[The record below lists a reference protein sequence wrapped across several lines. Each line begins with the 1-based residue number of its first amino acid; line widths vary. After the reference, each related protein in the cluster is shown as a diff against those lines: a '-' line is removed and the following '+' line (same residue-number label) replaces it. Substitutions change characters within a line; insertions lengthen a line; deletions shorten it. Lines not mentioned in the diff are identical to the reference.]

1 MLIVFINVAVIF
13 HYLPIILN
21 SDGPDSETGPLQ
33 DPPVEDSLVKV
44 TFIFRHGDR
53 GPLKSSIDSLPAH
66 SDEWPDGYGEL
77 TKVGK
82 MNAYLLGQRLRSR
95 YDKILT
101 PYYKSSNF
109 RAISTRVER
118 AMMSANLVLAG
129 LYPPQDHQKWSE
141 EINWA
146 PIPVHP
152 SEMSGEFFNCN
163 RLHHEVITSL
173 RNFGPEQW
181 QALVK
186 FLQEKNEKIV
196 DTERPIKEIISRYD
210 TAMAKIRS
218 GKPLEHWEAE
228 FAELSTPVM
237 NEVYQ
242 ALIMKTDVQKQ
253 LASNVLAGHIVN
265 LLKGSHNVTMYSAH
279 DIQLYLL
286 FGAFGLTMQKPP
298 LPTACVMI
306 ELHRNEDGKN
316 VIKAFYLHEATGAI
330 EALNVRGAKELAW
343 EEFSNLATPMAKEE
357 YEELCNSAPDQ
368 SDYDDSEKQLI
379 AFIRTIAKQA

>member
-1 MLIVFINVAVIF
+1 
-13 HYLPIILN
+13 
-21 SDGPDSETGPLQ
+21 
-33 DPPVEDSLVKV
+33 
-44 TFIFRHGDR
+44 
-53 GPLKSSIDSLPAH
+53 
-66 SDEWPDGYGEL
+66 
-77 TKVGK
+77 

-210 TAMAKIRS
+210 TAMAKACLGGI
-218 GKPLEHWEAE
+218 W
-228 FAELSTPVM
+228 
-237 NEVYQ
+237 
-242 ALIMKTDVQKQ
+242 D
-253 LASNVLAGHIVN
+253 VLAGHIVN

-316 VIKAFYLHEATGAI
+316 VIK
-330 EALNVRGAKELAW
+330 VR
-343 EEFSNLATPMAKEE
+343 T
-357 YEELCNSAPDQ
+357 
-368 SDYDDSEKQLI
+368 
-379 AFIRTIAKQA
+379 